1 LHITLGVFVGLK
13 LLGVNFLYFVRNTF
27 IIRPLLLKRLS
38 KKRGSH
44 S

>member
-1 LHITLGVFVGLK
+1 
-13 LLGVNFLYFVRNTF
+13 
-27 IIRPLLLKRLS
+27 LLKRLS